1 MYGNS
6 VQIRRPPLRTI
17 EENREYL
24 EADAGAMRPAMFTN
38 HTYPRRYVP
47 EMPHIPR
54 VPHIPHTIRVPHTT
68 RVPHT
73 PHIIYRGSTETVQ
86 YLPPI
91 TAERRGL
98 IIFSDYNPILLSLG
112 AIGVIIGVII
122 AIVKYAL

>member
-6 VQIRRPPLRTI
+6 ARITQHPLRTI

-38 HTYPRRYVP
+38 HMYPRRYVP
-47 EMPHIPR
+47 E
-54 VPHIPHTIRVPHTT
+54 VPHISSTIRVPHTT

-73 PHIIYRGSTETVQ
+73 PHIIYRGSTETAQ

-91 TAERRGL
+91 TGERRGW
-98 IIFSDYNPILLSLG
+98 IIFSDYNPILLSLA
-112 AIGVIIGVII
+112 AIGAIIGVII